1 MPGKRLRLPHISEPG
16 DPSPLAHPQVAGHT
30 QRQRLTPLSSQP
42 LERNM
47 KVLLTQERL
56 LTGLDHARLSSLLL
70 KSRSAATL
78 PPDLADTAHELLDL
92 ADVVD
97 TTAIDGDVVTM
108 RSAFVIERDGVG
120 EAEVRL
126 VYPDE
131 ADPHAGCISV
141 LTPLGLALVGARIG
155 QQVTW
160 IGPDQREH
168 GAKLLRMVYQ
178 PEAAGD
184 HLV

>member
-1 MPGKRLRLPHISEPG
+1 
-16 DPSPLAHPQVAGHT
+16 
-30 QRQRLTPLSSQP
+30 
-42 LERNM
+42 M

-131 ADPHAGCISV
+131 ADPHVGCISV